1 MRNGRRNQEEILL
14 TVNQIGNSVYI
25 PQPQREIKQDL
36 DKDAFLRL
44 LVTQLANQDPTNP
57 MEDRD
62 FIAQMAQFSSLE
74 QMMNMTKQLEKMAVT
89 NQTLAV
95 SYIGRAVAF
104 LQDSPDPSLPP
115 IEMAGIVTEVWFD
128 PKHGVVLVTDKG
140 DIRLDQVI
148 GVA

>member
-1 MRNGRRNQEEILL
+1 M
-14 TVNQIGNSVYI
+14 TVNQISNSLFT
-25 PQPQREIKQDL
+25 PQPQREIRQDL

-57 MEDRD
+57 IEDRE

-74 QMMNMTKQLEKMAVT
+74 KMVNMTKQLEKMAAT

-104 LQDSPDPSLPP
+104 LQESADPSLPP
-115 IEMAGIVTEVWFD
+115 IELAAMVTAVWFD
-128 PKHGVVLVTDKG
+128 PTQGVILETDKG

>member
-1 MRNGRRNQEEILL
+1 MAVSQ
-14 TVNQIGNSVYI
+14 VNNSYFV
-25 PQPQREIKQDL
+25 PQVQREIKQDL

-57 MEDRD
+57 MEDRE

-74 QMMNMTKQLEKMAVT
+74 QMVNMTKHLEKMAST

-95 SYIGRAVAF
+95 SYIGRVVAF
-104 LQDSPDPSLPP
+104 YQESADPSLPP
-115 IEMAGIVTEVWFD
+115 FEMAGLVKAVWFD
-128 PKHGVVLVTDKG
+128 PTEGVILETDKG
-140 DIRLDQVI
+140 DIKLEQVI

>member
-1 MRNGRRNQEEILL
+1 MAVAA
-14 TVNQIGNSVYI
+14 VNNTYYA
-25 PQPQREIKQDL
+25 PQVQREIKQDL

-74 QMMNMTKQLEKMAVT
+74 QMVNMTKQIEKMATT

-95 SYIGRAVAF
+95 SYIGRVVAF
-104 LQDSPDPSLPP
+104 YQESADPSLPP
-115 IEMAGIVTEVWFD
+115 TEIAALVKEVWFD
-128 PKHGVVLVTDKG
+128 PQQGIILATDKG
-140 DIRLDQVI
+140 DIKLEQVL

>member
-1 MRNGRRNQEEILL
+1 MAVTQ
-14 TVNQIGNSVYI
+14 VNSSYYI
-25 PQPQREIKQDL
+25 PQAQREIKQDL

-57 MEDRD
+57 IDDRE

-74 QMMNMTKQLEKMAVT
+74 QMVNMTKQLEKMAAT

-95 SYIGRAVAF
+95 SYIGRVVAF
-104 LQDSPDPSLPP
+104 YQESADPSLPP
-115 IEMAGIVTEVWFD
+115 TEMAALVRSVWFD
-128 PKHGVVLVTDKG
+128 PTNGIILETDKG
-140 DIRLDQVI
+140 DIKLEQVI

>member
-1 MRNGRRNQEEILL
+1 MAVTG
-14 TVNQIGNSVYI
+14 VNNSYYV
-25 PQPQREIKQDL
+25 PQVQREIKQDL

-57 MEDRD
+57 MEDRE

-74 QMMNMTKQLEKMAVT
+74 QMVNMTKQIEKMAAT

-95 SYIGRAVAF
+95 SYIGRLVAF
-104 LQDSPDPSLPP
+104 YQENADSSLPP
-115 IEMAGIVTEVWFD
+115 NEIAALVKAVWFD
-128 PKHGVVLVTDKG
+128 PQQGVILETDKG
-140 DIRLDQVI
+140 DIKLEQVT

>member
-1 MRNGRRNQEEILL
+1 MP
-14 TVNQIGNSVYI
+14 VAQINNSYYI
-25 PQPQREIKQDL
+25 PQVQREIKQDL

-57 MEDRD
+57 IEDRD

-74 QMMNMTKQLEKMAVT
+74 QMVNMAKQLEKMAST

-95 SYIGRAVAF
+95 SYIGRVVAF
-104 LQDSPDPSLPP
+104 QQEGSDASSPP
-115 IEMAGIVTEVWFD
+115 IETAALVRAVWFD
-128 PKHGVVLVTDKG
+128 TTQGIILETDKG
-140 DIRLDQVI
+140 DIKLSQVI

>member
-1 MRNGRRNQEEILL
+1 MS
-14 TVNQIGNSVYI
+14 VVHIGTSHFL

-57 MEDRD
+57 MDDRD
-62 FIAQMAQFSSLE
+62 FMAQMAQFSALE
-74 QMMNMTKQLEKMAVT
+74 QMINMTTQLERMAVT

-95 SYIGRAVAF
+95 SYIGRVVAF
-104 LQDSPDPSLPP
+104 FQDSADPSLPP
-115 IEMAGIVTEVWFD
+115 IEMAAMVRAVWFD
-128 PKHGVVLVTDKG
+128 QKEGVILETDRG
-140 DIRLDQVI
+140 DIRLEQVI